1 MNTRIKSTGTRKPA
15 DSTQDPMQVLAAAQ
29 QIRSEAVAK
38 YLSSA
43 TRKLSKG
50 LGPLFG
56 GIRGAIARRR
66 EAAELLNL
74 SDHSLA
80 DIGLT
85 RADVYAARRNRQ
97 PVGVAANDEITR
109 NVA

>member
-1 MNTRIKSTGTRKPA
+1 MNTRIKSTGTQKPA
-15 DSTQDPMQVLAAAQ
+15 VSTPDPMQVLAVAQ

-38 YLSSA
+38 YLSKA

-50 LGPLFG
+50 LRPIFG
-56 GIRGAIARRR
+56 RIRAAIARRR
-66 EAAELLNL
+66 ETAELLNL

-85 RADVYAARRNRQ
+85 RADVYAARRNHQ
-97 PVGVAANDEITR
+97 PVGVAANEDITR